1 MTLHWFFLRLVLDA
15 MFRVVLPLAAR
26 LPLRQGMW
34 IATLLGYLCYRLD
47 LDWRTVALRSHFV
60 GHKTRLAMA
69 EIAPHLSD
77 EALEMLVVERFLN
90 ASREELEG
98 HWFAL
103 DRAREC
109 GCTFE
114 GLDAV
119 KQHLSNGTGLVLLTM
134 HFDASL
140 MGIVQLG
147 LAECKLSPVASNVVE
162 DARVAPSVRGYFQR
176 KYSGIDSHVQGGKTL
191 FVETKLKYFYDAL
204 RRGEGV
210 VVLGEA
216 PTGQVTD
223 AQKIRFLGKLRAVA
237 PGAFRMAQ
245 KTACPMAAFVCLR
258 LGVGRYKVVFSPV
271 YDCSPDFG
279 HAANADRLFAFFSEH
294 IRGNPGA
301 WWAADQLPNFVNFDD

>member
-1 MTLHWFFLRLVLDA
+1 MRLHWFFLRLVVDA
-15 MFRVVLPLAAR
+15 MFRFVLPLAAR
-26 LPLRQGMW
+26 LPLRLGMG

-47 LDWRTVALRSHFV
+47 LDWRTVGLRSHYV
-60 GHKTRLAMA
+60 RHKTRLAMA
-69 EIAPHLSD
+69 EITPHLSD
-77 EALEMLVVERFLN
+77 EAVEMLVVERFLN

-109 GCTFE
+109 ICTFD

-119 KQHLSNGTGLVLLTM
+119 KHQLSSGKGLVLLTM
-134 HFDASL
+134 HFDAAL
-140 MGIVQLG
+140 MGFVQQG
-147 LAECKLSPVASNVVE
+147 LAGCKLNLMTSNVVE
-162 DARVAPSVRGYFQR
+162 DARVAPSVQRYFQR
-176 KYSGIDSHVQGGKTL
+176 KYVGIESYVHGGKAL
-191 FVETKLKYFYDAL
+191 FVETKLKYFYDVL
-204 RRGEGV
+204 KRGEGI
-210 VVLGEA
+210 VVLSEA

-245 KTACPMAAFVCLR
+245 KRGCPMAAFVCLR
-258 LGVGRYKVVFSPV
+258 LGAGRYKVVFSPV

-294 IRGNPGA
+294 IRANPGA
-301 WWAADQLPNFVNFDD
+301 WWAADQLPNFLNFDD